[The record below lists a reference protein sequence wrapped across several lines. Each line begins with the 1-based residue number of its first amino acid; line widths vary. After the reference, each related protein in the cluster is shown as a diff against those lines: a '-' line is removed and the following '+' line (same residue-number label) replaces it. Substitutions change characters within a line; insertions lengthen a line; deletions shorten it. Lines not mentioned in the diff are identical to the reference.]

1 MLFISILDPPTQIS
15 INPTKIVIEEGQ
27 TIMATCLAIGS
38 PEPTYS
44 WYKEN
49 SNTMI
54 ATGSILEINNAPR
67 SAAGTYTCRA
77 TNNYGSNEATV
88 IVDVQCKLY
97 LHYFKK
103 GKFSNIAYKN

>member
-67 SAAGTYTCRA
+67 SAA